1 VPQVNFAHFSGRV
14 SGDYPKI
21 STMSAIPVRFVRFL
35 AFLPLIISLL
45 VFYGWA
51 HDFVILKSMFP
62 GYTTMKANT
71 AVCVFGSALF
81 LLLSTLPPSDRFG
94 NRLLYAAVLLPF
106 VVSALTL
113 SEYIGGFNL
122 GIDQLFFT
130 DHTPVNTTTPFPG
143 RMSQTTAICF
153 MLLQIAFLGVTRGA
167 KVRLWAQRGFQWI
180 SVIAAIALIGY
191 ALHVPGFYSLAFFY
205 SMALPTAVCLLLLS
219 VAATALVPE
228 SGCARLFLGKGI
240 GNVVSR
246 RFFPFMFFSVLGLSM
261 LCLEMYRLH
270 VVNIEMGVG
279 LAALFLLVL
288 TLVIVNRNA
297 EKLNQLDDQRSR
309 AEQQLRALN
318 SNLETIIAERTR
330 ELRES
335 NRRNQIFV
343 NGAPSAIAMF
353 DTEMRYIAASN
364 RWIKDYQLEGKPL
377 IGRSHYEVFPEIG
390 AEWKRIHQESLA
402 GAVNKNNCEL
412 FRRADGVEMWL
423 MWDVRPWYVSEG
435 RIGGILMYTADIS
448 ELVSKEQEI
457 RSLLSVTNDQ
467 NERLRNFAH
476 IVSHNLRSHAGN
488 ISMLLDILS
497 KQYPTLAEEEMIRL
511 LHQSSENLKE
521 TIGHLNEV
529 VAINTGTSAA
539 FKSLFPARHVERA
552 IQTVSALANKR
563 KVTVRNLF
571 SSDKQIWGYEAYLDS
586 IVLNMLTNAIKYSD
600 SKKEDPFVSIE
611 VEERDEYL
619 VLIFRDNGIGM
630 NLNLVGDR
638 LFGMYK
644 TFHDHPDARG
654 VGLFITRNQ
663 VEALG
668 GKIEVESAV
677 GRGTTFYVHLK
688 AIVS

>member
-1 VPQVNFAHFSGRV
+1 
-14 SGDYPKI
+14 
-21 STMSAIPVRFVRFL
+21 MSAIPVRFVRFIV
-35 AFLPLIISLL
+35 FLPLIISLL

-71 AVCVFGSALF
+71 AVCVFSSALF
-81 LLLSTLPPSDRFG
+81 LLLSTLPPADRFG
-94 NRLLYAAVLLPF
+94 NRLLYIALLVPF
-106 VVSALTL
+106 VVSGLTIC
-113 SEYIGGFNL
+113 EYVWRIDI
-122 GIDQLFFT
+122 GIDQLLFADT
-130 DHTPVNTTTPFPG
+130 TPVDKRTPFPG
-143 RMSQTTAICF
+143 RMSQTTAVCF
-153 MLLQIAFLGVTRGA
+153 LLLQIAFLGITREA
-167 KVRLWAQRGFQWI
+167 ATRRWAQRGCQWI
-180 SVIAAIALIGY
+180 AVVASVALIGY

-219 VAATALVPE
+219 VAGTALVPE
-228 SGCARLFLGKGI
+228 YGCARLFLGKGI

-288 TLVIVNRNA
+288 TLIVVNRNA
-297 EKLNQLDDQRSR
+297 EKLNQLDGQRSM

-353 DTEMRYIAASN
+353 DTDMKYIAASN
-364 RWIKDYQLEGKPL
+364 RWIRDYQLEGKPL

-390 AEWKRIHQESLA
+390 ADWKRIHQESLS

-412 FRRADGVEMWL
+412 FRRADGTEMWL

-435 RIGGILMYTADIS
+435 KIGGVLMYTADIS

-497 KQYPTLAEEEMIRL
+497 KQYPALAEEEMIRL

-529 VAINTGTSAA
+529 VAINTGTPEALKA
-539 FKSLFPARHVERA
+539 LVVDHHVERA
-552 IQTVSALANKR
+552 IQTVSALAQN
-563 KVTVRNLF
+563 RNVKIKNLLATE
-571 SSDKQIWGYEAYLDS
+571 KQIWGYEAYIDS

-600 SKKEDPFVSIE
+600 SSKDNAFVSIE
-611 VEERDEYL
+611 AEDKGEYL
-619 VLIFRDNGIGM
+619 VLIFRDNGVGM
-630 NLNLVGDR
+630 NLSLVGDR

-668 GKIEVESAV
+668 GKIDVESTV
-677 GRGTTFYVHLK
+677 GKGTTFYVHLK
-688 AIVS
+688 TIA